1 MKTLDERKKE
11 AEAIIEK
18 YLPKEEGPDKT
29 LLEAMNYSVRV
40 GGKRLRPILLQSFGL
55 MYGAEEKHLEPFMA
69 AIEMIHTYSLVHD
82 DLPAMDNDMLRRGNP
97 TTHAKYGEA
106 MAILAGDGLLNRAF
120 EIMSDASTEALM
132 SEDDPSDSIDNVISA
147 MYATSFISHNAGID
161 GMVGGQSLDVET
173 DKLGRDV
180 TGEEISYIYSHKTS
194 ALLMGSMMAGAV
206 LGGGEVGDDLSLIG
220 KAGNQIGLAFQIR
233 DDILDIEGD
242 EKVLGKETGQ
252 DEKNGKSTFVSIH
265 GIEDSE
271 EVVRDLTEEAKTGIA
286 NLTNVKNEE
295 ERQFVMD
302 LFDRLTE
309 RNH

>member
-1 MKTLDERKKE
+1 MKTLDDRKKE
-11 AEAIIEK
+11 ADRIIEK

-55 MYGAEEKHLEPFMA
+55 MYGADPKSLEPFMA
-69 AIEMIHTYSLVHD
+69 AIEMIHTYSLIHD

-106 MAILAGDGLLNRAF
+106 MAILAGDGLLNTAF
-120 EIMSDASTEALM
+120 DIMSDASTKALT
-132 SEDDPSDSIDNVISA
+132 SDDDPSNSIDNVISA
-147 MYATSFISHNAGID
+147 LYATNFISHNAGIG

-173 DKLGRDV
+173 DKTGRDV
-180 TGEEISYIYSHKTS
+180 TGEELSYIYSHKTS
-194 ALLMGSMMAGAV
+194 ALLIASMMAGAV
-206 LGGGEVGDDLSLIG
+206 LGGSEVGDDLNLIG
-220 KAGNQIGLAFQIR
+220 KAGNKIGFAFQVR

-252 DEKNGKSTFVSIH
+252 DAKNGKSTFVSIH

-271 EVVRDLTEEAKTGIA
+271 EIIKDFTEDAKTDIG
-286 NLTNVKNEE
+286 NLKNVKDEE
-295 ERQFVMD
+295 ERLFIMD
-302 LFDRLTE
+302 LFDSLTE